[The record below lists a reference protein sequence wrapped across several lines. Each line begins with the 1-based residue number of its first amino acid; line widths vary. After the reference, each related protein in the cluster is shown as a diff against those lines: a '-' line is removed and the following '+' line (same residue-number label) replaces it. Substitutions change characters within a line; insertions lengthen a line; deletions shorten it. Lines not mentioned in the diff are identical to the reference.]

1 MSATEVLLAL
11 VIAVGIVGIV
21 VPVLP
26 GSLLVVGAILVWAM
40 EVGSSRAWTVFA
52 VATTLVVCGTVVK
65 YLVPGRRLK
74 SSGVPGSTLA
84 AGAALGLVGFFVVPV
99 VGLLLGFLAGVYLAE
114 RRRVGAAL
122 AWPSTRAAIRAV
134 GMSILIEL
142 VAALLAAMTW
152 LVGVFVTA

>member
-11 VIAVGIVGIV
+11 VIAVGIIGIV

-40 EVGSSRAWTVFA
+40 EEGSSRAWTVFA

-84 AGAALGLVGFFVVPV
+84 AGAALGFVGFFVVPV

-142 VAALLAAMTW
+142 VAALLAATTW